1 MIATSVAARG
11 LDVKNLILVVNF
23 DCPNHYEDYVHRC
36 GRTGRAGNKGTGAS
50 KLKINNNYYFKAYTF
65 LTEEEG
71 KYAGDIIKALEMSKT
86 AVPKHLENLWER
98 YKLDQERLG
107 KTVQK
112 SSGFSGSGFKFD
124 EAENQMDKDR
134 KNMQKQALGYHVS

>member
-1 MIATSVAARG
+1 MKTMSIVAA
-11 LDVKNLILVVNF
+11 VPVALVIREQVSYSSF
-23 DCPNHYEDYVHRC
+23 DQFI
-36 GRTGRAGNKGTGAS
+36 TF
-50 KLKINNNYYFKAYTF
+50 FKAYTF

-86 AVPKHLENLWER
+86 EVPKHLENLWER

-134 KNMQKQALGYHVS
+134 KNMQKQALGYHVSLNWNFSNNLSR

>member
-1 MIATSVAARG
+1 M
-11 LDVKNLILVVNF
+11 
-23 DCPNHYEDYVHRC
+23 
-36 GRTGRAGNKGTGAS
+36 
-50 KLKINNNYYFKAYTF
+50 KAYTF

-71 KYAGDIIKALEMSKT
+71 KYAGDIIKALEMSK
-86 AVPKHLENLWER
+86 AEVPKHLENLWER
-98 YKLDQERLG
+98 YKLDQEKLG

-134 KNMQKQALGYHVS
+134 KNMQKQALGYHVSFN